1 MREIVK
7 DKGGDRA
14 ITSREEGQRV
24 LGIHTRGIPSGC
36 SPSISSSLPAQV
48 SAEVW
53 RWRREW
59 KTAQCAHKARE
70 TLSPLLAPP
79 FLCPLPEATEILEGL
94 LPLCFWPLERVKIPA
109 RKLHLG
115 QPLLRI
121 PPSWM
126 FEETRRTPRELSG
139 TNDTSAPRRT
149 TCTRLPAL
157 SIRPGPRGSDSYARG
172 LHREAY
178 TEILNLLFFFPSI
191 PRFLSYSFD
200 DFSFLTTRVETR
212 EIFLSFF
219 NHDINIIRRVPVEIR
234 IDDRI
239 SSS

>member
-1 MREIVK
+1 MLSEHLFFPPCTSVCRSVAVEKGMEDGTMRAQGSRDIV
-7 DKGGDRA
+7 
-14 ITSREEGQRV
+14 T
-24 LGIHTRGIPSGC
+24 PSC
-36 SPSISSSLPAQV
+36 S
-48 SAEVW
+48 
-53 RWRREW
+53 
-59 KTAQCAHKARE
+59 
-70 TLSPLLAPP
+70 P

-139 TNDTSAPRRT
+139 TNDTSAPRQT

-191 PRFLSYSFD
+191 PRFLSYSFN

>member
-36 SPSISSSLPAQV
+36 SPSISSSSLPARV

-126 FEETRRTPRELSG
+126 FEETRRAPRELSG
-139 TNDTSAPRRT
+139 TNDTSAPRQT

-191 PRFLSYSFD
+191 PRISVVFVQRL
-200 DFSFLTTRVETR
+200 L
-212 EIFLSFF
+212 FF
-219 NHDINIIRRVPVEIR
+219 NHPC
-234 IDDRI
+234 
-239 SSS
+239 

>member
-36 SPSISSSLPAQV
+36 SPSISSSLPARV

-139 TNDTSAPRRT
+139 TNDTSAPRQT
-149 TCTRLPAL
+149 TSTRPVN
-157 SIRPGPRGSDSYARG
+157 SPRPSWFRFLCERLTSRG
-172 LHREAY
+172 LHRDLESS
-178 TEILNLLFFFPSI
+178 PSSI
-191 PRFLSYSFD
+191 PRFLSYSFN